1 MNGLKECQCD
11 ERADS
16 VAAVVE
22 KSEEENDV
30 CAICL
35 EKTSR
40 NRTHNYVS
48 LPCGHPFHFTCILQ
62 NMSIGGENCHQCPL
76 CRRIILEEDAHE
88 NQIQNI
94 ARLNAERQ
102 LRIQREQQMIAQ
114 LEYESRSYRLNAR
127 IGDIVTNGANNNI
140 TLHSGAAIHME
151 RQIRNI
157 CINFA
162 EYCRNNWMNQE
173 NQENQENII
182 DFINNY

>member
-1 MNGLKECQCD
+1 MNDLNEGQ

-16 VAAVVE
+16 LAAVVE
-22 KSEEENDV
+22 ASEEENDV

-35 EKTSR
+35 EKNSP

-62 NMSIGGENCHQCPL
+62 NMSTGGENCDQCPL
-76 CRRIILEEDAHE
+76 CRRIILEEDADE
-88 NQIQNI
+88 NQNQIQNI
-94 ARLNAERQ
+94 AIRLNAERQ
-102 LRIQREQQMIAQ
+102 IRIQREQQMIAQ
-114 LEYESRSYRLNAR
+114 FEHESRSYRLNAR

-151 RQIRNI
+151 RQIRSI

-162 EYCRNNWMNQE
+162 EYCRYIWIN
-173 NQENQENII
+173 NQENII
-182 DFINNY
+182 NFINNY